1 MSHSDHTNFTPAQ
14 VDEQI
19 ERYLSDLPNT
29 PADQP
34 SLRALHTLQRLYQ
47 VKNAEHTPSL
57 ERVWQGVLA
66 ASAQESA
73 APSTIVPAAP
83 TVDDL
88 QDAPQSGIM
97 SPASPHNPRRK
108 PTPLA
113 RVLLIQLATVLCL
126 ALIVGSFVLVTTLSR
141 EGQPARLPT
150 GSGSGLYAYL
160 GSAIYRLDSQTHN
173 ILWKYTFAS
182 SETVEGGAIYD
193 NLNLPVVINGI
204 LYVETHTNTA
214 SSQQYLSALN
224 TANGSLLWRQ
234 PSARAFVNDLAVYT
248 LVESKTA
255 TITTLTARDARTGQQ
270 LWQRQYHIAGAAI
283 DPARGTDD
291 TEGFRIIT
299 LTDQLLYA
307 VIWYRSNGQDIFA
320 RYGLSPKD
328 GSIIWQD
335 RDIISGR
342 MPTVEARIVDGVIYT
357 TEYNLKP
364 VTPYIDS
371 HGMTVNEV
379 TQSRAAAYDAVTGH
393 LRWQTPEM
401 VGEQPNGGF
410 YLQVSSDTLYFQTYN
425 QDWPA
430 TASKPHSITTLRALS
445 TSDGSQRWR
454 YQWQGGSITGA
465 VLQGQSLYVE
475 TSQVPSTG
483 KTQNL
488 QVKIVALNAQTGTT
502 RWTTLVKL
510 LDGTE
515 KTPTPPPHNVDPGFY
530 SGFVVDMAPVASQ
543 DAIYYSTPGNKIYIL
558 QPSNGH
564 LLTRFSVDKT
574 PQTTIQ
580 DRVVLFVIP

>member
-1 MSHSDHTNFTPAQ
+1 LSHSDHTNFTPAQ

-19 ERYLSDLPNT
+19 ERSLSDPPNT
-29 PADQP
+29 PANHP
-34 SLRALHTLQRLYQ
+34 SLRALHTFQRLYP
-47 VKNAEHTPSL
+47 VKSAEHAPSL
-57 ERVWQGVLA
+57 ERIWQGVLA

-73 APSTIVPAAP
+73 APSTIIPAAA
-83 TVDDL
+83 TVDDP
-88 QDAPQSGIM
+88 QDAPQSGMM

-108 PTPLA
+108 PMPRA
-113 RVLLIQLATVLCL
+113 RVLLLQLAAVLCL
-126 ALIVGSFVLVTTLSR
+126 VLIVGSFVLVTTLSR
-141 EGQPARLPT
+141 QGQPASLPT
-150 GSGSGLYAYL
+150 GSGSGLYASL
-160 GSAIYRLDSQTHN
+160 GSAIYRLDSQTHT

-193 NLNLPVVINGI
+193 NGTQPVVVKGI
-204 LYVETHTNTA
+204 LYVETHTDTA

-224 TANGSLLWRQ
+224 TANGSLLWRE

-255 TITTLTARDARTGQQ
+255 NITTLTARDPRTGQQ
-270 LWQRQYHIAGAAI
+270 LWQRQYPIAGAAI
-283 DPARGTDD
+283 DPARGTDT

-307 VIWYRSNGQDIFA
+307 VIWYRYNGQDIFA

-342 MPTVEARIVDGVIYT
+342 MPTVEARIVNGVIYT
-357 TEYNLKP
+357 TEYNLRP
-364 VTPYIDS
+364 VTPYVDS
-371 HGMTVNEV
+371 HGMTVNEM
-379 TQSRAAAYDAVTGH
+379 TQSRAAAYDAATGH

-410 YLQVSSDTLYFQTYN
+410 YIQVSSDMLSFQTYN

-430 TASKPHSITTLRALS
+430 AASQPNSITTLHALS
-445 TSDGSQRWR
+445 TSDGAPRWR

-465 VLQGQSLYVE
+465 ALQGQSLYFE

-483 KTQNL
+483 NTQNL

-515 KTPTPPPHNVDPGFY
+515 KTPTPPTHTVDPGFF
-530 SGFVVDMAPVASQ
+530 SSFVVDMAPVASQ
-543 DAIYYSTPGNKIYIL
+543 DAIYYSTPGNKIDIL

-574 PQTTIQ
+574 PHTTIQ
-580 DRVVLFVIP
+580 DRVALFVIP